1 MTSSAPAKA
10 ARDYVGIATAYAS
23 RVVLGDEV
31 AGELERLTCQRYID
45 DLKRSDRGEWGYHM
59 DAGAAARVCKF
70 AELMPHVKG
79 RGGLI
84 KLEPWQVF
92 VYVNL
97 YGWRDEEGL
106 RRFRT
111 AYLEVARKNGK
122 STMIAPLGL
131 YALAMDGEQG
141 AEVYSAATKRDQA
154 AIVWG
159 AAKQMAQRTPALEER
174 FGIKC
179 TRNAIAHAHSG
190 STFQPVSRDAKRLD
204 GLNIYLALVDELHA
218 HANREMW
225 DVLETATGARQAP
238 LVIAITTAGVDT
250 SGICYEQRSYAV
262 KILQGTQQDE
272 TYFGLIYTIDP
283 GDVDNWD
290 DPAIWRKANPNLGV
304 SVGVAD
310 MKRKAEKARSMPS
323 ARGAFLRYHLN
334 VWGEGE
340 QQWMSPQRWNT
351 CATTLDL
358 EQLRGKRAVIALD
371 LASKVDVAAAVIAW
385 RDEAG
390 IYSVRPI
397 MWVPEKRL
405 GENDSYYGWHQE
417 GWLRTTPGETID
429 FEAIEDELKVLCR
442 EYDIWAV
449 PYDRFQAVQFAT
461 RMTAEKIPMVEFA
474 QVVSKMSEPMKA
486 IEALTIEGRIRH
498 DGNPMMAW
506 MMSNV
511 QVLVDRKDNVYP
523 RKARPENKI
532 DGPVALIMA
541 VAMWL
546 GEEVPKVSKYKTGA
560 DLLTLGVA

>member
-1 MTSSAPAKA
+1 MTLKPQAD
-10 ARDYVGIATAYAS
+10 RDYLGIALGYAS
-23 RVVLGDEV
+23 RVVLGDEC
-31 AGELERLTCQRYID
+31 AGELERLACQRFVD
-45 DLKRSDRGEWGYHM
+45 DLKRADRGEFGYTM
-59 DAGAAARVCKF
+59 QSGEAARVCKF

-79 RGGLI
+79 RGGLLT
-84 KLEPWQVF
+84 LEPWQVF

-97 YGWRDEEGL
+97 YGWRDEEGM

-159 AAKQMAQRTPALEER
+159 AAKMMAMRTPALEQR

-179 TRNAIAHAHSG
+179 TRNAISHAHSG

-225 DVLETATGARQAP
+225 DVLETATGARAQP
-238 LVIAITTAGVDT
+238 LVLAITTAGVDT
-250 SGICYEQRSYAV
+250 SGICYEQRTYAL
-262 KILQGTQQDE
+262 KLLQGLQVDE
-272 TYFGLIYTIDP
+272 TYFALIYTIDA
-283 GDVDNWD
+283 GDVANWD
-290 DPAIWRKANPNLGV
+290 DPSVWRKANPNLGV
-304 SVGVAD
+304 SVSVPD
-310 MKRKAEKARSMPS
+310 LQRKAQKARSMPS

-351 CATTLDL
+351 CAADLDFAAL
-358 EQLRGKRAVIALD
+358 EGERAVIALD
-371 LASKVDVAAAVIAW
+371 LASKIDVAAAVIAW
-385 RDEAG
+385 RDKAG
-390 IYSVRPI
+390 VYYVKPLF
-397 MWVPEKRL
+397 WVPEKRL
-405 GENDSYYGWHQE
+405 GENDSYYGWHKD

-429 FEAIEDELKVLCR
+429 FEAIEDELKELCR
-442 EYDIWAV
+442 SYSVWAV

-461 RMTAEKIPMVEFA
+461 RMTAEKVPMVEFA
-474 QVVSKMSEPMKA
+474 QTVSKMSEPMKA
-486 IEALTIEGRIRH
+486 IEALVIDGKVRH
-498 DGNPMMAW
+498 DGNPMMQW
-506 MMSNV
+506 MIANV
-511 QVLVDRKDNVYP
+511 HVMMDRKDNIYP

-541 VAMWL
+541 IAMWL
-546 GEEVPKVSKYKTGA
+546 GEEVPKVSKYARGA
-560 DLLTLGVA
+560 DLTAIGAA